1 MHTKRAAPRQFRL
14 HLLIDVVYPLRE
26 RPKGDLMLLWL
37 LPSFIL
43 TLNRD
48 VGLWHF
54 CEVPA
59 GSGIVCLSGLIGNDI
74 RPLPARRC
82 ES

>member
-54 CEVPA
+54 CEVPT
-59 GSGIVCLSGLIGNDI
+59 GSETVCLSG
-74 RPLPARRC
+74 
-82 ES
+82 

>member
-14 HLLIDVVYPLRE
+14 RLLIDVVYPLRG

-48 VGLWHF
+48 VGFWQIL
-54 CEVPA
+54 
-59 GSGIVCLSGLIGNDI
+59 L
-74 RPLPARRC
+74 
-82 ES
+82 